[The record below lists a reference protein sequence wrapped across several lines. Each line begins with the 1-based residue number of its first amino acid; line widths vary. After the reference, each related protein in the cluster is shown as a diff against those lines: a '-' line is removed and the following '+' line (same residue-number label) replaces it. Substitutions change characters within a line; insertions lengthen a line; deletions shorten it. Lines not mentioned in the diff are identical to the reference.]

1 MNLRWSRQF
10 LAFSFDWHLL
20 IVNINEASAV
30 FQRLVKFRLPDSHLN
45 PFPMSFSIS
54 HNQYSL
60 VRFNFSS
67 LHMMRVNLGDL
78 VSKSG
83 LFNLTSSSSV
93 YLLRMTDFILFGWI
107 AEASSVIKQRGNTA
121 QLVAARD
128 EDSQDRSSKASFP
141 VGWINDTSE
150 TTHPDGFEL
159 SPPFQK

>member
-1 MNLRWSRQF
+1 MWFWVIYCFMNLRWSQQF
-10 LAFSFDWHLL
+10 LVFGFDWHLL

-107 AEASSVIKQRGNTA
+107 AEASSVIKQRGNMAVSSSTGRGFTRPELKS
-121 QLVAARD
+121 QLSCWLD
-128 EDSQDRSSKASFP
+128 KWYQ
-141 VGWINDTSE
+141 WN
-150 TTHPDGFEL
+150 H
-159 SPPFQK
+159 